1 MSSLTLLRD
10 LSSLEDPRLVEWD
23 WISENLWED
32 IVPAVQGHIF
42 LSFLSAAIA
51 PAISLPPGILAA
63 RHRQAYP
70 PVTPSYLLSTPRG
83 HNVPGGRRHEGAS

>member
-1 MSSLTLLRD
+1 VSSLTLLQD

-23 WISENLWED
+23 WISENFWED

-42 LSFLSAAIA
+42 LSFVSVAIA
-51 PAISLPPGILAA
+51 LAISLPTGILVA
-63 RHRQAYP
+63 RHRKAYP
-70 PVTPSYLLSTPRG
+70 PVTPSYILSTHRV